1 MNKKT
6 TTRTLL
12 TAALGAAAIF
22 VSVSAND
29 ASARASTK
37 TPSIVT
43 NIGVPAQG
51 FSADNLIDQL
61 KPLGFSK
68 VYAVKEKDGFFHL
81 MAENHYGEIKRL
93 WVGKADGKT
102 AVF

>member
-68 VYAVKEKDGFFHL
+68 VYDGFFHL